1 VKPLFQR
8 ETKFI
13 LVGIANTLF
22 NWLVF
27 VGLQF
32 LLGRNFYILSL
43 ILMYVLGSIVGFY
56 LYRTFVFKAQGN
68 VFRSFYRFQLIS
80 IPPFLLNVLYLPLV
94 VIFLGISPVIGQT
107 IFMILNAIW
116 SYLGHR
122 FFSFRKSP

>member
-1 VKPLFQR
+1 MFQR

-13 LVGIANTLF
+13 AVGIANTVF

-27 VGLQF
+27 VFFQF
-32 LLGRNFYILSL
+32 LLGRDFYLLSL
-43 ILMYVLGSIVGFY
+43 ILMYVFGSIVGFY
-56 LYRTFVFKAQGN
+56 LYRRFVFKTQGKVLKN
-68 VFRSFYRFQLIS
+68 FYKFQIIS
-80 IPPFLLNVLYLPLV
+80 IPPFLVNVLYLPAV
-94 VIFLGISPVIGQT
+94 VIFFGISPVIGQT